1 MYILEWSVSGV
12 DYDVDAHAY
21 VLIWLG
27 VNLYSL
33 GMPSFKLLPFTTDIN
48 DAICMENSFAQLA
61 DMRFG
66 LRQGFKSGPV
76 LREKTADLATLGR
89 SFSLQ
94 VELRDERIALVLW
107 CCCFL
112 IRQEA
117 FVLFQ

>member
-1 MYILEWSVSGV
+1 
-12 DYDVDAHAY
+12 
-21 VLIWLG
+21 
-27 VNLYSL
+27 
-33 GMPSFKLLPFTTDIN
+33 
-48 DAICMENSFAQLA
+48 MENSFAQLA

-94 VELRDERIALVLW
+94 VELRDERIARVLW

-112 IRQEA
+112 IRREA
-117 FVLFQ
+117 FVLFH